1 MSNMK
6 CPFCLQEMHKNQ
18 DNLFYCG
25 TDYCELKHIEMP
37 KKALE
42 HFAESYQNR
51 LNDCK
56 RIGDLNEELIL
67 TRKALD
73 IAVDAL
79 KNVTEYL
86 SNQEPLVDVMAM
98 NLYTDLSKALEQIT
112 ALEQKDVK

>member
-18 DNLFYCG
+18 DNWFYCG

-42 HFAESYQNR
+42 AFAESYQNR

-56 RIGDLNEELIL
+56 RIGNLNEELIR
-67 TRKALD
+67 TRKVLD
-73 IAVDAL
+73 KAKWWLHEIVESHRCTPISTAEMAL
-79 KNVTEYL
+79 KE
-86 SNQEPLVDVMAM
+86 
-98 NLYTDLSKALEQIT
+98 IT
-112 ALEQKDVK
+112 ALDKGGDNE